1 MRSNLT
7 GILLIVLS
15 VVLAGFFAGSET
27 GIYRLSR
34 LRLRL
39 GIEKKR
45 LSYIVLG
52 KCLHDSAAL
61 LLSMLIGTTLAHYL
75 ATSVVTYML
84 LTRLGVEHTAEFLAM
99 LFTAPILFVF
109 SELIPKNLFLYRADT
124 LMPAVAPVLFGFHKF
139 FIWCGAVP
147 FLKGVLRIFAK
158 FSSVPMSAETAITSV
173 ERHKIAAI
181 LQESREEALLSSV
194 QSDIVKR
201 LVAISNIRISSVMT
215 AINNVQI
222 VEVSSDRSSLLKK
235 LKECAFTRLPV
246 YDRWPENIVGFVN
259 IYEAL
264 CCAGRFSSL
273 HSFVKPIRKLSAETV
288 VSDAIEFM
296 QSENEKIVLVTKAG
310 HLGRENP
317 VGIVT
322 MKDLVEELLGEL
334 SEW

>member
-1 MRSNLT
+1 MKSNLT
-7 GILLIVLS
+7 GILLIVFS

-27 GIYRLSR
+27 GIYQLSR

-45 LSYIVLG
+45 FAYIILG
-52 KCLHDSAAL
+52 KCLHDGTAL
-61 LLSMLIGTTLAHYL
+61 LISILIGTILAQYL

-84 LTRLGVEHTAEFLAM
+84 LTRLGAEHTAAFVAM
-99 LFTAPILFVF
+99 LLIAPILFVF

-139 FIWCGAVP
+139 FIWCGAVG
-147 FLKGVLRIFAK
+147 FLKWLLRMLSK
-158 FSSVPMSAETAITSV
+158 FSTVAMSAETAITSV

-194 QSDIVKR
+194 QSDIVRR
-201 LVAISNIRISSVMT
+201 LVVISNIRISSVMT
-215 AINNVQI
+215 AINDVQM
-222 VEVSSDRSSLLKK
+222 VEVRSDRSALLKK
-235 LKECAFTRLPV
+235 LKECVFTRLPV
-246 YDRWPENIVGFVN
+246 YDRWSENIVGFVN
-259 IYEAL
+259 VYEAL
-264 CCAGRFSSL
+264 CSADRFSSL
-273 HSFVKPIRKLSAETV
+273 HNFVKPIRKLSAETV
-288 VSDAIEFM
+288 VSDTIEIM
-296 QSENEKIVLVTKAG
+296 QSENEKIVLVTKVG
-310 HLGRENP
+310 HLGREEP

>member
-1 MRSNLT
+1 MKSNLI
-7 GILLIVLS
+7 GILLIVFS
-15 VVLAGFFAGSET
+15 VVLAGFFAGSEM
-27 GIYRLSR
+27 GIYQLSR

-45 LSYIVLG
+45 FAFVILG
-52 KCLHDSAAL
+52 KCLHDSSAL
-61 LLSMLIGTTLAHYL
+61 LLSMLIGTNLAYYL

-84 LTRLGVEHTAEFLAM
+84 LTKLGAEHTVEFVAT

-109 SELIPKNLFLYRADT
+109 SELIPKNLFLYRADA

-201 LVAISNIRISSVMT
+201 LVVISNIRISSVMT

-222 VEVSSDRSSLLKK
+222 VEVSSDRSALLKK

-264 CCAGRFSSL
+264 CCAGWFSSL

>member
-1 MRSNLT
+1 MRSNL
-7 GILLIVLS
+7 IAIFLIVLS
-15 VVLAGFFAGSET
+15 VILAGLFAGSET

-45 LSYIVLG
+45 LAFIVLG
-52 KCLHDSAAL
+52 RCLRDSAAL
-61 LLSMLIGTTLAHYL
+61 LLSMVIGTNLAHYL

-84 LTRLGVEHTAEFLAM
+84 LTKLGAEHTAAFVAM

-158 FSSVPMSAETAITSV
+158 ISSVPMSAETAITSV

-181 LQESREEALLSSV
+181 LQESREEALLSAV
-194 QSDIVKR
+194 QSDIVRR
-201 LVAISNIRISSVMT
+201 LVVISNIRISSVMT
-215 AINNVQI
+215 AINDVQM
-222 VEVSSDRSSLLKK
+222 VEVRSDRSALLKK

-246 YDRWPENIVGFVN
+246 YDHWPENIVGFVN
-259 IYEAL
+259 VYEVL
-264 CCAGRFSSL
+264 CSAGRFSSL
-273 HSFVKPIRKLSAETV
+273 HNFVKPIRKLSSETA
-288 VSDAIEFM
+288 VSDAIEVI

-310 HLGRENP
+310 HLGREEP
-317 VGIVT
+317 IGIVT

>member
-1 MRSNLT
+1 MKSNLI

-15 VVLAGFFAGSET
+15 VALAGFFAGSEM
-27 GIYRLSR
+27 GMYQLSR

-45 LSYIVLG
+45 LSYIILG
-52 KCLHDSAAL
+52 KCLHDSSAL
-61 LLSMLIGTTLAHYL
+61 LLSMLIGTNLAYYL

-84 LTRLGVEHTAEFLAM
+84 LTKLGSEHATEFVAM
-99 LFTAPILFVF
+99 LFTAPILFMF
-109 SELIPKNLFLYRADT
+109 SELIPKNLFLYRADA
-124 LMPAVAPVLFGFHKF
+124 LMPVVAPVLFGFHKF
-139 FIWCGAVP
+139 FNWCGAVP
-147 FLKGVLRIFAK
+147 FLKGVLRMFAK
-158 FSSVPMSAETAITSV
+158 FSSIAMSAETAITSV
-173 ERHKIAAI
+173 QRHKIAAI

-194 QSDIVKR
+194 QSDIVRR
-201 LVAISNIRISSVMT
+201 LVVISNIRISSVMT
-215 AINNVQI
+215 AINDVQM
-222 VEVSSDRSSLLKK
+222 VEVRSDRSALLKK

-259 IYEAL
+259 VYESL
-264 CCAGRFSSL
+264 CSAGRFSSL
-273 HSFVKPIRKLSAETV
+273 HNFVKPIRKLSAETV

-296 QSENEKIVLVTKAG
+296 QSENEKIVLVTKSG

>member
-1 MRSNLT
+1 MRSNLI
-7 GILLIVLS
+7 GILLIVFS

-27 GIYRLSR
+27 GIYQLSR

-39 GIEKKR
+39 GIERKR
-45 LSYIVLG
+45 FAFIILG

-61 LLSMLIGTTLAHYL
+61 LLSMLIGTNLAHYL
-75 ATSVVTYML
+75 AASVVTYML
-84 LTRLGVEHTAEFLAM
+84 LTRLGEHTAEFVAM

-109 SELIPKNLFLYRADT
+109 SELIPKDLFLYRADA

-158 FSSVPMSAETAITSV
+158 FSSIAMSAETAITSV

-181 LQESREEALLSSV
+181 LHESREEALLSSV

-201 LVAISNIRISSVMT
+201 LVVISNIRISSVMT
-215 AINNVQI
+215 AINDVQM
-222 VEVSSDRSSLLKK
+222 VELNSDRSALLKK
-235 LKECAFTRLPV
+235 LKECAFSRLPV
-246 YDRWPENIVGFVN
+246 YDRWPENIIGFVN
-259 IYEAL
+259 VYEVL
-264 CCAGRFSSL
+264 CSTNQFSSL
-273 HSFVKPIRKLSAETV
+273 HNFVKPIRKLSAETV
-288 VSDAIEFM
+288 VSDAIEVM
-296 QSENEKIVLVTKAG
+296 QSENEKIVLVTRVG
-310 HLGRENP
+310 HLGRESP
-317 VGIVT
+317 AGIVT

>member
-1 MRSNLT
+1 MKSNLI
-7 GILLIVLS
+7 GILLIVFS
-15 VVLAGFFAGSET
+15 VVLAGFFAGSEM
-27 GIYRLSR
+27 GIYQLSR

-45 LSYIVLG
+45 FAFVILG
-52 KCLHDSAAL
+52 KCLHDSSAL
-61 LLSMLIGTTLAHYL
+61 LLSMLIGTNLAYYL

-84 LTRLGVEHTAEFLAM
+84 LTKLGAEHTVEFVAT

-109 SELIPKNLFLYRADT
+109 SELIPKNLFLYRADA

-147 FLKGVLRIFAK
+147 FLKGVLRMFAK

-215 AINNVQI
+215 AINDVQM
-222 VEVSSDRSSLLKK
+222 VEVRSDRSALLKK

-259 IYEAL
+259 VYEVL
-264 CCAGRFSSL
+264 CSAGRFSSL

-288 VSDAIEFM
+288 VSDAIEVI

-310 HLGRENP
+310 HLGREEP

>member
-1 MRSNLT
+1 MKSSLT
-7 GILLIVLS
+7 GILLIVFA
-15 VVLAGFFAGSET
+15 VALAGFFAGSET
-27 GIYRLSR
+27 GIYQLSR

-61 LLSMLIGTTLAHYL
+61 LLSMLIGTNLAHYL

-84 LTRLGVEHTAEFLAM
+84 LSKLGTEHTAEFVAM

-109 SELIPKNLFLYRADT
+109 SELIPKNLFLYRADA

-147 FLKGVLRIFAK
+147 FLKGLLRMFTK
-158 FSSVPMSAETAITSV
+158 FSSIAMSAETAITSV
-173 ERHKIAAI
+173 ERHKIATI

-201 LVAISNIRISSVMT
+201 LVVISNIRISSVMT
-215 AINNVQI
+215 AINDVQM
-222 VEVSSDRSSLLKK
+222 VELNSDRSALLKK
-235 LKECAFTRLPV
+235 LKECAFSRLPV
-246 YDRWPENIVGFVN
+246 YDRWPENIIGFVN
-259 IYEAL
+259 VYETL
-264 CCAGRFSSL
+264 CSASQFSSL
-273 HSFVKPIRKLSAETV
+273 HNLVKPIRKLSADIT
-288 VSDAIEFM
+288 VSDAIEVM
-296 QSENEKIVLVTKAG
+296 QSENEKIVLVTKTG
-310 HLGRENP
+310 LHDRGNS